1 MISRLTGWVNGLF
14 GRRTEDAAGASGD
27 VAELLETFR
36 AALRAVSPDF
46 ERYSKLAGDDAAES
60 AARTVYA
67 ALPVTGKVSRTA
79 VAREVLVRLADGDEE
94 EEDAEALSRL
104 SDRQLAIVARRAG
117 MPI

>member
-1 MISRLTGWVNGLF
+1 MLTRLTGWVNGLF
-14 GRRTEDAAGASGD
+14 GRRRADGGGGSGD
-27 VAELLETFR
+27 ADDLLETFQ

-46 ERYSKLAGDDAAES
+46 ERYCKLAGDDVAEN

-79 VAREVLVRLADGDEE
+79 VARELLVRLADESEDDA
-94 EEDAEALSRL
+94 DAETLSRL

-117 MPI
+117 VPI